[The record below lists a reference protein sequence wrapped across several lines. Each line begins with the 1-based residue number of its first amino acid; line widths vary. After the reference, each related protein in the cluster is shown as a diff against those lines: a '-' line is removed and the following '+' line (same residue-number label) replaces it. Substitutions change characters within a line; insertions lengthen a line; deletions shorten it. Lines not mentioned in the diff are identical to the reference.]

1 MSVIRGK
8 AFQTRSISVWDLV
21 VGDVVLLESG
31 SRVPADCLI
40 LDQEGLRI
48 EEIVDDAA
56 SGDRSED
63 EARANDDVFLRA
75 GSMVKSG
82 NAKAL
87 VCQVGTMKDEGK
99 VELNKDTLL
108 EKKLQNL
115 GVQLSFFAIIATAV
129 VAVELIIAYFIKV
142 GTSEGAFATF
152 VAELLKMVNFLV
164 ILAIASIPEG
174 LPLVIQLSLA
184 FSIMTMY
191 EQDHVLVKDLEA
203 PETMGQIEEILVGK
217 TGTLT
222 KAKMRVA
229 HFVVE
234 GISRVNSRK
243 NTILNCEV
251 ADYNLEKL
259 KESIL
264 FNTTA
269 RIETDET
276 SYVANG
282 SPVDTCMINFLQD
295 ADIPVHL
302 MVQRKFG
309 GRLVAQRG
317 FDQAHRT
324 SAVCVENFDDDQL
337 VTVYL
342 KGAPE
347 EVIQVCPQLQSR
359 DNEAPEEG
367 HNGKSLKEVNDFAMQ
382 GYKVICYAFC
392 EIAKD
397 TWEQTIGGRA
407 GQDEWK
413 QEDVNQVFAEKVMDG
428 ESFTFRLLAT
438 FALKDGLRP
447 TAASAVQYARDA
459 AGLKVRLVSNDHI
472 ETATATAR
480 KAGILRA
487 EDTGR
492 AVMAG
497 DDFDAAVGGITE
509 RSMYTDKDGNLHTY
523 E

>member
-1 MSVIRGK
+1 MAIAVI
-8 AFQTRSISVWDLV
+8 A
-21 VGDVVLLESG
+21 
-31 SRVPADCLI
+31 
-40 LDQEGLRI
+40 
-48 EEIVDDAA
+48 
-56 SGDRSED
+56 
-63 EARANDDVFLRA
+63 
-75 GSMVKSG
+75 
-82 NAKAL
+82 
-87 VCQVGTMKDEGK
+87 
-99 VELNKDTLL
+99 
-108 EKKLQNL
+108 
-115 GVQLSFFAIIATAV
+115 
-129 VAVELIIAYFIKV
+129 IIAYFIKV
-142 GTSEGAFATF
+142 GTSESAFATF

-229 HFVVE
+229 NFVVE
-234 GISRVNSRK
+234 GITRVNSRK

-251 ADYNLEKL
+251 AEYNLEKL

-309 GRLVAQRG
+309 GRLLAQRG
-317 FDQAHRT
+317 FSQAYRT
-324 SAVCVENFDDDQL
+324 SAVCVENFSDDGN

-347 EVIQVCPQLQSR
+347 EVIAVCPQLQSR

-367 HNGKSLKEVNDFAMQ
+367 HEAKSLKEVTDFAMQ
-382 GYKVICYAFC
+382 GYKVICYAYC
-392 EIAKD
+392 EISKE
-397 TWEQTIGGRA
+397 TWEATMGGSP
-407 GQDEWK
+407 GQDGWD
-413 QEDVNQVFAEKVMDG
+413 QEVVNATFAERLTDS

-459 AGLKVRLVSNDHI
+459 AGLNVRLVSNDHI

-480 KAGILRA
+480 KAGILRS
-487 EDTGR
+487 EDNHAR
-492 AVMAG
+492 AVLAG
-497 DDFDAAVGGITE
+497 ADFDAAVGGITYCQ
-509 RSMYTDKDGNLHTY
+509 MYTQ
-523 E
+523 